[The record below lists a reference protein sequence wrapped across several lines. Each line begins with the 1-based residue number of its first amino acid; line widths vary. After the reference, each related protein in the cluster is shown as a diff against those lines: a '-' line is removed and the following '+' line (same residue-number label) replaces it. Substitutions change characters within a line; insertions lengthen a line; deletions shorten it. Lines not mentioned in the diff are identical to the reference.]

1 MVGDIGGLYDGLF
14 LITGFLLRWYST
26 SMFEIDFVKSLF
38 KFQKRLVNSS
48 SENIE
53 KVSKADLVRITEHF
67 ERQQILE
74 LPACLILASKVLCK
88 ALFKSDHRLKL
99 KKLERANQEM
109 SRALDIGQILRWQ
122 QMTRIL
128 AECLLSPHSLHLA
141 ERVTA
146 KRVLNEDESG
156 E

>member
-26 SMFEIDFVKSLF
+26 SMFEIDFVKTLF

-53 KVSKADLVRITEHF
+53 KVSKADLVRITQHF

-74 LPACLILASKVLCK
+74 LPACLILASTVLCK
-88 ALFKSDHRLKL
+88 ALFKSDHRSKL
-99 KKLERANQEM
+99 KRLERANKEM
-109 SRALDIGQILRWQ
+109 SRALDIAQILRW
-122 QMTRIL
+122 
-128 AECLLSPHSLHLA
+128 
-141 ERVTA
+141 
-146 KRVLNEDESG
+146 
-156 E
+156 